1 MPQKLFPHLTLALCA
16 CLAMA
21 PMAQARSSTEIAA
34 DFAAGV
40 AAYDAGD
47 YQKAFK
53 VWWEL
58 RFEDLAAM
66 RNLGMMLRKGM
77 GTEKDAKKA
86 EEIYLRAADVGMPTA
101 QADLADMYLKGELGE
116 PDMAA
121 ALPLLAR
128 AAAAN
133 HPGAQYQ
140 LGEFYETGAPPL
152 VPQDIEKAR
161 ELYAAAARSG
171 MPEAIARSQF
181 LGPPIAQP
189 AAGAAN
195 NAPVTDMPVATA
207 PVAKPPVPDAS
218 VPAVPATPSAPPS
231 VRGPVR
237 FR

>member
-1 MPQKLFPHLTLALCA
+1 
-16 CLAMA
+16 
-21 PMAQARSSTEIAA
+21 MAQARSSTEIAA

-47 YQKAFK
+47 YEKAFK

-66 RNLGMMLRKGM
+66 RNLGMMLRKGI
-77 GTEKDAKKA
+77 GTGKDPRKA
-86 EEIYLRAADVGMPTA
+86 EGVYLRAAEVGMPTA
-101 QADLADMYLKGELGE
+101 QADLADMYLKGELGD

-152 VPQDIEKAR
+152 VPRDIEKAR

-181 LGPPIAQP
+181 LGPPAAQP
-189 AAGAAN
+189 
-195 NAPVTDMPVATA
+195 TA
-207 PVAKPPVPDAS
+207 S
-218 VPAVPATPSAPPS
+218 TVPAAPASAAPNASAPAPSTSAPEPATQSPEPPS
-231 VRGPVR
+231 VRGAVR

>member
-1 MPQKLFPHLTLALCA
+1 MSQKLFTPLTLALCA
-16 CLAMA
+16 CLAAA
-21 PMAQARSSTEIAA
+21 PMAQARSSQEIAA

-47 YQKAFK
+47 FEKAFK

-66 RNLGMMLRKGM
+66 RNLGMMLRKGI
-77 GTEKDAKKA
+77 GTEKNPKRA
-86 EEIYLRAADVGMPTA
+86 EEIYLRAAEVGMPTA
-101 QADLADMYLKGELGE
+101 QADLADMYIKGDLGP
-116 PDMAA
+116 PDLAA

-133 HPGAQYQ
+133 HPGAQFQ

-152 VPQDIEKAR
+152 VPKDLEKAR

-181 LGPPIAQP
+181 LGPPAAQALTVVTP
-189 AAGAAN
+189 AAPAAN
-195 NAPVTDMPVATA
+195 APAPNAVA
-207 PVAKPPVPDAS
+207 PDPAS
-218 VPAVPATPSAPPS
+218 PASETPSAPPPLA
-231 VRGPVR
+231 RGPVH

>member
-1 MPQKLFPHLTLALCA
+1 MAFP
-16 CLAMA
+16 
-21 PMAQARSSTEIAA
+21 AQARTSQEIAA
-34 DFAAGV
+34 DFANGV

-53 VWWEL
+53 IWWEL
-58 RFEDLAAM
+58 RYEDLAAM
-66 RNLGMMLRKGM
+66 RNLGMMLRKGV
-77 GTEKDAKKA
+77 GTEKDPKKA
-86 EEIYLRAADVGMPTA
+86 EEIYLRAAEVGMPTA
-101 QADLADMYLKGELGE
+101 QADLADMYIKGELGD
-116 PDMAA
+116 PDLSA

-133 HPGAQYQ
+133 HPGAQFQ

-152 VPQDIEKAR
+152 VPQDLEKAR

-181 LGPPIAQP
+181 LGPPAVQTMMAP
-189 AAGAAN
+189 AAV
-195 NAPVTDMPVATA
+195 NASAPASPAPGETA
-207 PVAKPPVPDAS
+207 SPPPSLPAS
-218 VPAVPATPSAPPS
+218 PASSEPPPS

>member
-1 MPQKLFPHLTLALCA
+1 MPQKLFPLLTLALCA
-16 CLAMA
+16 CLAVA
-21 PMAQARSSTEIAA
+21 PMAQARSSQEIAA
-34 DFAAGV
+34 DFASGV

-53 VWWEL
+53 IWWEL

-66 RNLGMMLRKGM
+66 RNLGMMLRKGV

-86 EEIYLRAADVGMPTA
+86 EEMYLRAAEVGMPTA
-101 QADLADMYLKGELGE
+101 QADLADMYIKGELGD
-116 PDMAA
+116 PDLAA

-133 HPGAQYQ
+133 HPGAQFQ

-152 VPQDIEKAR
+152 VPQDLEKAR

-181 LGPPIAQP
+181 LGPPAAQSTASVAP
-189 AAGAAN
+189 
-195 NAPVTDMPVATA
+195 NAPAVDAPTA
-207 PVAKPPVPDAS
+207 AA
-218 VPAVPATPSAPPS
+218 PSAPEPSAPSAPAPS

>member
-1 MPQKLFPHLTLALCA
+1 MPQKLFPILTLALCA
-16 CLAMA
+16 CLAVA
-21 PMAQARSSTEIAA
+21 SPAQARSSSEIAA
-34 DFAAGV
+34 DFASGV

-53 VWWEL
+53 IWWEL

-66 RNLGMMLRKGM
+66 RNLGMMLRKGL
-77 GTEKDAKKA
+77 GTEKDPKKA
-86 EEIYLRAADVGMPTA
+86 EEIYLRAAEVGMPTA
-101 QADLADMYLKGELGE
+101 QADLADMYIKGELGD
-116 PDMAA
+116 PDLSA

-133 HPGAQYQ
+133 HPGAQFQ

-152 VPQDIEKAR
+152 VPRDLEKAR

-181 LGPPIAQP
+181 LGPPAAQP
-189 AAGAAN
+189 MASASPAAV
-195 NAPVTDMPVATA
+195 NASA
-207 PVAKPPVPDAS
+207 PASPAS
-218 VPAVPATPSAPPS
+218 VSAPPAPGEPPPS
-231 VRGPVR
+231 GREPVH

>member
-1 MPQKLFPHLTLALCA
+1 
-16 CLAMA
+16 
-21 PMAQARSSTEIAA
+21 MAQARTSQEIAA
-34 DFAAGV
+34 DFATGV

-47 YQKAFK
+47 FEKAFK

-66 RNLGMMLRKGM
+66 RNLGMMLRKGI
-77 GTEKDAKKA
+77 GTPKDAKRA
-86 EEIYLRAADVGMPTA
+86 EEIYLRAAEVGMPTA
-101 QADLADMYLKGELGE
+101 QADLADMYIKGDLGP
-116 PDMAA
+116 PDLAA

-133 HPGAQYQ
+133 HPGAQFQ

-152 VPQDIEKAR
+152 VPKDLEKAR

-181 LGPPIAQP
+181 LGPPAAQALTVVTP
-189 AAGAAN
+189 AAPAAN
-195 NAPVTDMPVATA
+195 APAPNAVA
-207 PVAKPPVPDAS
+207 PDPAS
-218 VPAVPATPSAPPS
+218 PASETPSAPPPLA
-231 VRGPVR
+231 RGPVH